1 MHFPPS
7 LQKGKTY
14 QFQSQSFK
22 KLLHVHV
29 GANVHHVHYARTYGV
44 VWGSSNDRKNDFAA
58 LVDNGR
64 FGCQSSILSLTK
76 KKMAVRHDPAGRS
89 R

>member
-44 VWGSSNDRKNDFAA
+44 VWGWIPHHQHVHQMTERM
-58 LVDNGR
+58 
-64 FGCQSSILSLTK
+64 ILQHSWITDD
-76 KKMAVRHDPAGRS
+76 ADVIQAFFH
-89 R
+89 